1 MPVRVALQ
9 TVGSPERLS
18 LRDIKPGGAPYL
30 LHDYTSG
37 AGMVIAAACRA
48 RNRCG
53 EIYHIP
59 DEQLAGAAGSDGVP
73 EELLNDG
80 NLHTTIALGTSYE
93 RAVAMS
99 GGEDRVRFI
108 FTHFR

>member
-9 TVGSPERLS
+9 TIGSPEQMA
-18 LRDIKPGGAPYL
+18 LRDVKPGGSPYL

-37 AGMVIAAACRA
+37 AGLVIAAACRA

-59 DEQLAGAAGSDGVP
+59 DEQMDGFPDSDGVP
-73 EELLNDG
+73 DELLNDG
-80 NLHTTIALGTSYE
+80 NLHTTIGLGKSYE
-93 RAVAMS
+93 RAVALA

>member
-9 TVGSPERLS
+9 IMGSPERLP
-18 LRDIKPGGAPYL
+18 LRDVKPGGQPFV

-37 AGMVIAAACRA
+37 SGLVIAAACRA
-48 RNRCG
+48 KNRCG

-59 DEQLAGAAGSDGVP
+59 DEQLDGSPDSEGVP
-73 EELLNDG
+73 DELLTDG
-80 NLHTTIALGTSYE
+80 NLHTTIALGRSYE
-93 RAVAMS
+93 RPVTMH
-99 GGEDRVRFI
+99 GGADIVRFI